1 MNMIEQLIQKRDKLG
16 MNDLKFANYLG
27 ISKQLWSQVK
37 SGQIKKSSKVEI
49 AALEKFHIHP
59 DTVYDDKR
67 SSLIDKIMGLF
78 HK

>member
-37 SGQIKKSSKVEI
+37 SGDIKKSAKVEK
-49 AALEKFHIHP
+49 AAWRLFRIRP
-59 DTVYDDKR
+59 DTDQDVKR
-67 SSLIDKIMGLF
+67 SSLIDKIKGLF

>member
-1 MNMIEQLIQKRDKLG
+1 MNMVEQLIQKRDKLG

-27 ISKQLWSQVK
+27 ISRQLWEQVK
-37 SGQIKKSSKVEI
+37 NGKIKKSSKVES

-59 DTVYDDKR
+59 DTPQDDKR
-67 SSLIDKIMGLF
+67 SSIIDKIKGLF